1 MKLNSNLREV
11 DERIIIDQDQRIKAF
26 RKKQWDRNEGF
37 EPLEMA
43 LLTIIASACIALGL
57 ICIGIIIWIKYF
69 GS

>member
-11 DERIIIDQDQRIKAF
+11 DERFIIDEDKRIRAF
-26 RKKQWDRNEGF
+26 RERQWNRNEGF

-43 LLTIIASACIALGL
+43 AIVFGGALVISVCLLLLGCIVWA
-57 ICIGIIIWIKYF
+57 KY